1 MNGHYLRD
9 LKGRGFAALSAGRL
23 DEASRHIR
31 TALSAA
37 PKDAEAHSLQ
47 GLLLH
52 AQGNL
57 EAANASL
64 SKAVKLD
71 PNHIG
76 CRINLADFLAGQ
88 ARLEKAIAEMR
99 VVVSQAPAEAH
110 AWEKLGDFL
119 GAAQS
124 LPDAL
129 DAFQRAWALEPKN
142 LAVATKAALAA
153 SCLGR
158 LRDAREMLE
167 RVATLTPV
175 NDAFFALYLD
185 VLEAQRDWSA
195 LESAGV
201 SWSQMGTTHPRA
213 WDAQAKAA
221 WETGWLHKAI
231 DLYRKAIALSGPDAN
246 RLATLARLCLNAL
259 EFDQA
264 TQALDEA
271 EAIDARNV
279 HMLSAKAGLLT
290 FQGRFQE
297 AEVYCRRA
305 LAQDADDVASYRIL
319 SQLKRGHFS
328 ADERRALSDLSR
340 RQDLRV
346 EHRISAA
353 FTLGDCLD
361 AESDI
366 DGAFAAYELAHGF
379 ALERG
384 RAERLIY
391 DPVARR
397 REVDLLVAHFA
408 AAPVPLTGVPGPRPI
423 FIVGMPRS
431 GTTLI
436 ESVLGAHSRVFA
448 CGERMALRQIMREYL
463 SVAARTPDIAQPLL
477 VDLAESYFRG
487 LPDLRGADHITDKNP
502 WNFDAVGLILK
513 LFPHAQVIHVRRN
526 PIETGLSIFR
536 NELSKFQPFSD
547 RLDHIGHYY
556 GQYAR
561 LMTHWQRVAGDRVTT
576 IQYES
581 FVADF
586 DKAAPSLVE
595 ACGLAWEEQCRHFQT
610 SQRVIATLST
620 VQARE
625 PVSDRSGR
633 AQRYARHLGPLAESL
648 TAAGVDLTT
657 GGLVSSEGPALPR
670 TALDDGAATP
680 FPDAS

>member
-9 LKGRGFAALSAGRL
+9 LKGRGFAALGAGRL

-37 PKDAEAHSLQ
+37 PNDAEAHSLQ

-52 AQGNL
+52 AQGRL
-57 EAANASL
+57 KDAHASL
-64 SKAVKLD
+64 RKAVQLD

-88 ARLEKAIAEMR
+88 ALLDKAIGEMR
-99 VVVSQAPAEAH
+99 VVVSQAPGEAH

-142 LAVATKAALAA
+142 LVAAMKAALAA

-158 LRDAREMLE
+158 LREARDTLE
-167 RVATLTPV
+167 RAATLAPV

-195 LESAGV
+195 LERVGK
-201 SWSQMGTTHPRA
+201 SWAQMDATQPRA
-213 WDAQAKAA
+213 WEAQAKAA
-221 WETGWLHKAI
+221 WEMGWLHQAI
-231 DLYRKAIALSGPDAN
+231 NLYRRAIALSRPDAN
-246 RLATLARLCLNAL
+246 RQATLARLCLNAL

-290 FQGRFQE
+290 FQGRFEE
-297 AEVYCRRA
+297 AEAYGRRA
-305 LAQDADDVASYRIL
+305 LAQDAGDVASYRIL
-319 SQLKRGHFS
+319 GQLKRGHLS
-328 ADERRALSDLSR
+328 TAERQALSELSQR
-340 RQDLRV
+340 RDLRV
-346 EHRISAA
+346 EHRITAA

-361 AESDI
+361 AEGDV
-366 DGAFAAYELAHGF
+366 DAAFAAYERAHELAR
-379 ALERG
+379 ERG
-384 RAERLIY
+384 RVERLVY
-391 DPVARR
+391 DPEARQ

-408 AAPVPLTGVPGPRPI
+408 TAPEPLTGVPGPRPI

-448 CGERMALRQIMREYL
+448 CGERMALRQIMHEYL
-463 SVAARTPDIAQPLL
+463 SAAARTPDLAQALL
-477 VDLAESYFRG
+477 AGLAESYFQG
-487 LPDLRGADHITDKNP
+487 LPDLRGADYITDKNP

-513 LFPHAQVIHVRRN
+513 LFPHARVIHVRRN

-536 NELSKFQPFSD
+536 NELSKFQPFTD

-561 LMTHWQRVAGDRVTT
+561 LMAHWQRVAGDRMTT

-586 DKAAPSLVE
+586 DKAAPSLVA

-610 SQRVIATLST
+610 SKRVIATLST

-633 AQRYARHLGPLAESL
+633 AQRYARHLGPITESL
-648 TAAGVDLTT
+648 SAADVDLRT
-657 GGLVSSEGPALPR
+657 GALAG
-670 TALDDGAATP
+670 TD
-680 FPDAS
+680 